1 MVGRSNGYWWKPSV
15 NSCIKLFSKFRVCT
29 TSGIHVFSFQENGS
43 VGLSIA
49 VLIGSSAKCFRSG
62 QKGSPK
68 SCRARS
74 EGFSIAVL
82 VEAAQNVLIKCRRV
96 SPSCRSVQNYVC
108 VPSVIRVECQYERC
122 LGAGQN
128 SWNTGCLCLAYLL
141 LNISVNCI
149 CLY

>member
-1 MVGRSNGYWWKPSV
+1 MF
-15 NSCIKLFSKFRVCT
+15 LFRK
-29 TSGIHVFSFQENGS
+29 NGS
-43 VGLSIA
+43 VGSSIA
-49 VLIGSSAKCFRSG
+49 VSVGSSAKCFRSG

-68 SCRARS
+68 SCRACS

-108 VPSVIRVECQYERC
+108 VPSVIRVESQYERC

-128 SWNTGCLCLAYLL
+128 SWNTGFLCLAYLL